1 MFIAYN
7 EARLDLMFTILV

>member
-7 EARLDLMFTILV
+7 EARLDLMFTVLV